1 MSGILLGALAYS
13 GLNKNKIKST
23 NNEKTKST
31 NDINYSTNIKDMMN
45 KIESNQ
51 TQQNYRKPEYLNQF
65 DDLRFDNIGDP
76 AGINDSYNTLIGQN
90 ASLKRDIQV
99 KENFSFF
106 DQNRDGT
113 YNIVSQD
120 NFVHNNMYPNT
131 TQRDINKSLNY
142 SQRKM
147 ETFTGSSNNIILKQP
162 SKHLFEPMADL
173 TYIYGAPVNSDL
185 LKQRYLA
192 SNKNNMGDL
201 PFSSKAKVLPG
212 IEGSVQSGTYNVY
225 RINPP
230 TVDQLRSNGNKKIT
244 YLNKP
249 LESMKKGE
257 IRGNDFNVTKYK
269 LPDFREQK
277 FSDLVATKAI
287 VDRQRQDGVFTNIES
302 QRGENEIFHH
312 GHSVNSTMGYAP
324 DVSTICFETSKKES
338 YENNNS
344 HSVADNLFKPVLTN
358 SKSYTICDNQ
368 RTSINTN
375 YQGGIQLST
384 QTYNGVLD
392 KAKDTIKQTTSHNI
406 ITNITPSSYETYT
419 NISGCAKPTIKQ
431 HTSHNIV
438 SNITPSSYETYTNIS
453 DCAKP
458 TLKQHTSHNIVSNIT
473 PSIYETY
480 TNISDCAK
488 PTIKQHTSHNIV
500 SNLTPP
506 IYETYT
512 NISDIAKPTI
522 KQNTSHNI
530 VANITPSTNDTY
542 STITDKLKPTIKQCT
557 SHNIVSN
564 IMPNVH
570 EGYTNI
576 TDIAKNTIKQTTE
589 NTQYIGTLNDGN
601 NSTYLEYNDNAKA
614 TIKETTSAL
623 PQPISN
629 IYSSSGN
636 TYSKTKNDIAKE
648 TIKQTTVNNNYIS
661 NLKSNINSQI
671 SHESANNMT
680 QNICREA
687 VVTFNRP
694 ANGKSDLN
702 GPYIN
707 KDTVKFNDSV
717 LYSYTGNPYKALDH
731 SVAPTLSNQQIIDIN
746 NIKSQSKPINQ
757 SVSYYINSNYI
768 NTLNNNPYVND
779 IFHQKNY

>member
-438 SNITPSSYETYTNIS
+438 SN
-453 DCAKP
+453 
-458 TLKQHTSHNIVSNIT
+458 
-473 PSIYETY
+473 
-480 TNISDCAK
+480 
-488 PTIKQHTSHNIV
+488 
-500 SNLTPP
+500 LTPP

>member
-106 DQNRDGT
+106 DQNKDGT

-120 NFVHNNMYPNT
+120 NFVHNNMHPNT

-257 IRGNDFNVTKYK
+257 IRGADFNVTKYK

-287 VDRQRQDGVFTNIES
+287 VDRQRQEGVYTNIES

-438 SNITPSSYETYTNIS
+438 SNITPS
-453 DCAKP
+453 
-458 TLKQHTSHNIVSNIT
+458 
-473 PSIYETY
+473 IYETY
-480 TNISDCAK
+480 TNISDC
-488 PTIKQHTSHNIV
+488 
-500 SNLTPP
+500 
-506 IYETYT
+506 
-512 NISDIAKPTI
+512 AKPTI